1 MAVNGMVTLAAFMMV
16 SSMVCLVFLI
26 LGGRN
31 SRLEAR
37 LRSLAGE
44 DDPNALDQKTLTKLA
59 RTTLPKIGTPFIPSD
74 QEERTKLQTRLIHAG
89 LYSRQAMVVF
99 LGLKVFLMIAPAFI
113 GIAAGL
119 LGLVTL
125 QLGALGGAS
134 LGIAGLIGPSF
145 WLDRQ
150 QAKRQSNFRRALPDA
165 LDVLVIC
172 LEGGLSLP
180 GSLKRVSGEL
190 RTAHPILAAELE
202 IVQREVQLGRSTGE
216 ALRKMGERTDLEEV
230 RSLAAVII
238 QAERFGASLVKSLRV
253 HSESLRT
260 RRMHRAE
267 ELAQKA
273 GTKVLFPTVLFILPA
288 MFVVILG
295 PAIIHI
301 LQIFSRMG
309 Y

>member
-1 MAVNGMVTLAAFMMV
+1 MAVNGMVTLAAFLTA
-16 SSMVCLVFLI
+16 SSLVFLVFLV

-44 DDPNALDQKTLTKLA
+44 DDINALDHQTLTKLA
-59 RTTLPKIGTPFIPSD
+59 RTTLPRIGTPFIPSD

-99 LGLKVFLMIAPAFI
+99 LGLKVFLMLAPAFI
-113 GIAAGL
+113 GVAAGL

-125 QLGALGGAS
+125 QIGALGGAS
-134 LGIAGLIGPSF
+134 MGIAGLIGPSF

-180 GSLKRVSGEL
+180 GSLKRVAGEL
-190 RTAHPILAAELE
+190 RTAHPMLAAELE

-216 ALRKMGERTDLEEV
+216 ALRKMGERSDLEEV

-253 HSESLRT
+253 HSEALRT
-260 RRMHRAE
+260 KRMHRAE

-309 Y
+309 L

>member
-1 MAVNGMVTLAAFMMV
+1 MAVNGMVTLAAFLTA
-16 SSMVCLVFLI
+16 SSLVFLVFLV

-44 DDPNALDQKTLTKLA
+44 DDINALDHQTLTKLA
-59 RTTLPKIGTPFIPSD
+59 RTTLPRIGTPFIPSD

-99 LGLKVFLMIAPAFI
+99 LGLKVFLMLAPAFI
-113 GIAAGL
+113 GVAAGL
-119 LGLVTL
+119 LGLVTV
-125 QLGALGGAS
+125 QIGALGGAS
-134 LGIAGLIGPSF
+134 MGIAGLIGPSF

-180 GSLKRVSGEL
+180 GSLKRVAGEL
-190 RTAHPILAAELE
+190 RTAHPMLAAELE

-216 ALRKMGERTDLEEV
+216 ALRKMGERSDLEEV

-253 HSESLRT
+253 HSEALRT
-260 RRMHRAE
+260 KRMHRAE

-309 Y
+309 L

>member
-1 MAVNGMVTLAAFMMV
+1 MPVNGMVTLAAFLMA
-16 SSMVCLVFLI
+16 SSMVFLVSLV

-31 SRLEAR
+31 SRLESR
-37 LRSLAGE
+37 LRSLSGQ
-44 DDPNALDQKTLTKLA
+44 DDPNALDQKALTKLA
-59 RTTLPKIGTPFIPSD
+59 RTTLPKIGTPFIPTD
-74 QEERTKLQTRLIHAG
+74 QEERTKLQSRLIHAG

-99 LGLKVFLMIAPAFI
+99 LGLKVFLMIAPALI
-113 GIAAGL
+113 GAAAGM
-119 LGLVTL
+119 LGLVSL
-125 QLGALGGAS
+125 RVGALCGS
-134 LGIAGLIGPSF
+134 CLGIAGLIGPSF

-150 QAKRQSNFRRALPDA
+150 QATRQSNFRRALPDA

-180 GSLKRVSGEL
+180 GSLKRVAGEL
-190 RTAHPILAAELE
+190 RTAHPVLAAELN

-301 LQIFSRMG
+301 LEIFSRMG
-309 Y
+309 L

>member
-1 MAVNGMVTLAAFMMV
+1 MAVNGMVTLAAFLMA
-16 SSMVCLVFLI
+16 SSLVFLVFLV

-44 DDPNALDQKTLTKLA
+44 DDLNALDQKTLTKLA
-59 RTTLPKIGTPFIPSD
+59 RTTLPRIGTPFIPSD

-99 LGLKVFLMIAPAFI
+99 LGLKVFLMIAPALV
-113 GIAAGL
+113 GVAAGL
-119 LGLVTL
+119 LGLVSL
-125 QLGALGGAS
+125 RLGALGGAS
-134 LGIAGLIGPSF
+134 MGIAGLIGPSF

-180 GSLKRVSGEL
+180 GSLKRVAGEL
-190 RTAHPILAAELE
+190 RTAHPMLAAELE

-216 ALRKMGERTDLEEV
+216 ALRKMGERSDLEEV

-253 HSESLRT
+253 HSEALRT
-260 RRMHRAE
+260 KRMHRAE

-309 Y
+309 L

>member
-1 MAVNGMVTLAAFMMV
+1 MAVNGMVTLAAFLTA
-16 SSMVCLVFLI
+16 SSLVFLVFLV

-44 DDPNALDQKTLTKLA
+44 DDINALDHQTLTKLA
-59 RTTLPKIGTPFIPSD
+59 RTTLPRIGTPFIPSD

-99 LGLKVFLMIAPAFI
+99 LGLKVFLMLAPAFI
-113 GIAAGL
+113 GVAAGL
-119 LGLVTL
+119 LGLVTV
-125 QLGALGGAS
+125 QIGALGGAS
-134 LGIAGLIGPSF
+134 MGIAGLIGPSF

-180 GSLKRVSGEL
+180 GSLKRVAGEL
-190 RTAHPILAAELE
+190 RTAHPMLAAELE

-216 ALRKMGERTDLEEV
+216 ALRKMGERSDLEEV

-253 HSESLRT
+253 HSEALRT
-260 RRMHRAE
+260 KRMHRAE

-295 PAIIHI
+295 PALIHI

-309 Y
+309 L

>member
-1 MAVNGMVTLAAFMMV
+1 MAVNGMVTLAAFLMA
-16 SSMVCLVFLI
+16 SSLVFLVFLV

-44 DDPNALDQKTLTKLA
+44 DDINALDHQTLTKLA
-59 RTTLPKIGTPFIPSD
+59 RTTLPRIGTPFIPSD

-99 LGLKVFLMIAPAFI
+99 LGLKVFLMLAPAFI
-113 GIAAGL
+113 GVAAGL
-119 LGLVTL
+119 LGLVTV
-125 QLGALGGAS
+125 QIGALGGAS
-134 LGIAGLIGPSF
+134 MGIAGLIGPSF

-190 RTAHPILAAELE
+190 RTAHPMLAAELE

-216 ALRKMGERTDLEEV
+216 ALRKMGERSDLEEV

-253 HSESLRT
+253 HSEALRT
-260 RRMHRAE
+260 KRMHRAE

-309 Y
+309 V